1 MKRFVTFSSSV
12 EQSKE
17 VNEEVFVAFK
27 KSMEIAIKENAIHRR
42 KAIQSASKV
51 ILTQ

>member
-1 MKRFVTFSSSV
+1 MEKFKTFANSV
-12 EQSKE
+12 KESKE
-17 VNEEVFVAFK
+17 VNAEVFCEFK
-27 KSMEIAIKENAIHRR
+27 NKMKIAVKNNALHRR

>member
-1 MKRFVTFSSSV
+1 MKEFKTFANSI
-12 EQSKE
+12 EESKE
-17 VNEEVFVAFK
+17 VNGEVFSNFK
-27 KSMEIAIKENAIHRR
+27 KKMKIAIKKNALHRR